1 MKKLILSFAVLALL
15 SVPVSTNADAPA
27 AKTDVCHVNSAND
40 VLEEPVLGLLI
51 FGRAISVNDKAVAA
65 HEAHGDDTNFFG
77 LDADFRDFLELNNG
91 ISLPN
96 ANCFFLV
103 NG

>member
-1 MKKLILSFAVLALL
+1 MKKLILSFAVLAFL
-15 SVPVSTNADAPA
+15 SVPASTNADAPA

-40 VLEEPVLGLLI
+40 VLDPVPGSGFLI
-51 FGRAISVNDKAVAA
+51 FFGRAISVNDKAVAA

-77 LDADFRDFLELNNG
+77 FDADFRDLFELDNG

-96 ANCFFLV
+96 ADCLFV
-103 NG
+103 V